1 MILIALSGLLMQ
13 DPAPPHPSTR
23 APYQAA
29 VIRPFEP
36 GPDFGQDRAQGD
48 AAAGPQRRLLE
59 APVVVEAY
67 ARSYEFAPS
76 DTEADYEQG
85 VASAETRAD
94 QAAGRLDGAWR
105 IVDATGRKLHDLVLS
120 DPGAG
125 PVEGGW
131 RGREGRGAATS
142 DGVTLT
148 LEGSGSMT
156 LERTGNGWRG
166 PLTIDGQSHPVSLVR
181 PN

>member
-13 DPAPPHPSTR
+13 EPAPPHPSTR
-23 APYQAA
+23 APYQAP

-76 DTEADYEQG
+76 DAEADYE
-85 VASAETRAD
+85 
-94 QAAGRLDGAWR
+94 
-105 IVDATGRKLHDLVLS
+105 
-120 DPGAG
+120 
-125 PVEGGW
+125 
-131 RGREGRGAATS
+131 
-142 DGVTLT
+142 
-148 LEGSGSMT
+148 
-156 LERTGNGWRG
+156 
-166 PLTIDGQSHPVSLVR
+166 
-181 PN
+181 

>member
-1 MILIALSGLLMQ
+1 M
-13 DPAPPHPSTR
+13 
-23 APYQAA
+23 
-29 VIRPFEP
+29 
-36 GPDFGQDRAQGD
+36 
-48 AAAGPQRRLLE
+48 
-59 APVVVEAY
+59 
-67 ARSYEFAPS
+67 
-76 DTEADYEQG
+76 
-85 VASAETRAD
+85 
-94 QAAGRLDGAWR
+94 
-105 IVDATGRKLHDLVLS
+105 LS

-166 PLTIDGQSHPVSLVR
+166 LLTIDGQSHPVSLVR